1 MGLRF
6 LEAAPGASLFPLAS
20 KASDLLSE
28 GGAPE
33 AAGGGSEDAQSQGAD
48 AQKSQQRYPVP
59 VLGAFAVA
67 DAEVNVAIPP
77 PSRRTARRAGGPRAQ
92 DERNRG
98 KQKGKPGF
106 KPIAG
111 LGAMLGFLA
120 AGPAG
125 AIAGATASVVTSKKD
140 SLAGDTV
147 RTAAKAA
154 ETLGSAAWDVTS
166 KAASA
171 VQVEDFVRKGVDVVD
186 DSMDGFRKRGPP

>member
-1 MGLRF
+1 MRF
-6 LEAAPGASLFPLAS
+6 LEPGASLFRRAS

-28 GGAPE
+28 GGAPD
-33 AAGGGSEDAQSQGAD
+33 AAGGGSEDAPSGGAD
-48 AQKSQQRYPVP
+48 AQESPPRYPVP

-77 PSRRTARRAGGPRAQ
+77 PSRRTARRAGHPRVQDAQ
-92 DERNRG
+92 RSRG

-154 ETLGSAAWDVTS
+154 ETLGSAAWDMTS